1 MEFHLLLILLVS
13 FAKAARGLK
22 EQPTTYDGSAQ
33 YDVRRDGNRSEGIVR
48 TDEIGDGGGGVE
60 QDSLPWSNLEELA
73 ELEKKAE
80 YTIKVIILTM
90 NRCACQDQS
99 LPS

>member
-1 MEFHLLLILLVS
+1 MEFHLLILLLS

-22 EQPTTYDGSAQ
+22 EQATHDGS
-33 YDVRRDGNRSEGIVR
+33 N
-48 TDEIGDGGGGVE
+48 DGGAVE
-60 QDSLPWSNLEELA
+60 QDSLPWINLEELA
-73 ELEKKAE
+73 ELEKNAE

-90 NRCACQDQS
+90 NRCACQHQS